1 MTIKL
6 ASPLSEQATDHVGHA
21 LNTAMKET
29 ENKEGQHAQFSPK
42 ELLDLV
48 NKYTFHHTSMH
59 SSFRLFINP
68 GERRFKTGKTDSL
81 TTLFQDSSEVI
92 RNHTDSFICCY

>member
-1 MTIKL
+1 MTTRIKL

-48 NKYTFHHTSMH
+48 NKHYFPPYINAFLFSPIYQPRRA
-59 SSFRLFINP
+59 SIQNGQNRFANYIISRLVRSYP
-68 GERRFKTGKTDSL
+68 QSYRYR
-81 TTLFQDSSEVI
+81 
-92 RNHTDSFICCY
+92 

>member
-1 MTIKL
+1 MTTRIKL

-29 ENKEGQHAQFSPK
+29 EHKEGQHAQFSPK

-48 NKYTFHHTSMH
+48 NKH
-59 SSFRLFINP
+59 
-68 GERRFKTGKTDSL
+68 
-81 TTLFQDSSEVI
+81 
-92 RNHTDSFICCY
+92 